1 MLKLINIPNIVYD
14 WLANGFPNED
24 DVEHILE
31 ILRGGITIPDNAT
44 NGDVIKTMFPKI
56 LYIETVIDEYTNK
69 PTFVMLKDGDRIL
82 TNFSMEWWNSLYQK
96 GGTT

>member
-44 NGDVIKTMFPKI
+44 NGDVLKTMFDIKEVDMSNTYCVHFPEEGED
-56 LYIETVIDEYTNK
+56 YGHY
-69 PTFVMLKDGDRIL
+69 FFKD
-82 TNFSMEWWNSLYQK
+82 WWNSQYQK
-96 GGTT
+96 GGK

>member
-44 NGDVIKTMFPKI
+44 NGDVMEIVFPKI
-56 LYIETVIDEYTNK
+56 GVYDEWYDEPYQLNK
-69 PTFVMLKDGDRIL
+69 I
-82 TNFSMEWWNSLYQK
+82 
-96 GGTT
+96 

>member
-44 NGDVIKTMFPKI
+44 NGDVIKTLFKPNRV
-56 LYIETVIDEYTNK
+56 ERTDDNVIVEEYTFNK
-69 PTFVMLKDGDRIL
+69 
-82 TNFSMEWWNSLYQK
+82 EWWNSPYQK
-96 GGTT
+96 GGKE

>member
-44 NGDVIKTMFPKI
+44 NGDVMKIIFPKI
-56 LYIETVIDEYTNK
+56 GVYDEWYDE
-69 PTFVMLKDGDRIL
+69 P
-82 TNFSMEWWNSLYQK
+82 YQK
-96 GGTT
+96 GGIK

>member
-14 WLANGFPNED
+14 WLTNGFPNED

-44 NGDVIKTMFPKI
+44 NGDVIKAMFDVTEEHF
-56 LYIETVIDEYTNK
+56 YDEDRMVDVYGLDRSDD
-69 PTFVMLKDGDRIL
+69 PSTFYAD
-82 TNFSMEWWNSLYQK
+82 WWNAPYQK
-96 GGTT
+96 GGK

>member
-14 WLANGFPNED
+14 WLTNGFPNED

-44 NGDVIKTMFPKI
+44 NGDVIDAMFKDDDRFYLNTDKNGFI
-56 LYIETVIDEYTNK
+56 HFRGVKKDWLDE
-69 PTFVMLKDGDRIL
+69 P
-82 TNFSMEWWNSLYQK
+82 YQK
-96 GGTT
+96 GGKK